1 MFVLAVGLSCW
12 QYFRSL
18 GHSGRMHPREGMD
31 ERKTSSAAREREEA
45 TDEEVDEVEEE
56 EQQQE
61 ASV

>member
-18 GHSGRMHPREGMD
+18 GHSGREQPREGM
-31 ERKTSSAAREREEA
+31 ERKTSSAAREREEV
-45 TDEEVDEVEEE
+45 TDEEVDEVVED